1 MKFIFPQNYNFKNK
15 FFGIIDYSTAFVN
28 LIWYAFVFIFVS
40 LFFKNLTL
48 QIFIFI
54 VLCFPLFLLSLT
66 GLNGENLLF
75 VFSYFIH
82 FLLKTKL
89 FLYRK

>member
-1 MKFIFPQNYNFKNK
+1 MKFIFPQNYTFKNK
-15 FFGIIDYSTAFVN
+15 IFGLIDYSTAFVN
-28 LIWYAFVFIFVS
+28 LLWYAFVFLVVR
-40 LFFKNLTL
+40 LFFKNITF

-54 VLCFPLFLLSLT
+54 SLCFPLFLLSLT

-75 VFSYFIH
+75 VLSYFIH

-89 FLYRK
+89 FLYQK